1 MSGKSIGWQAGDLM
15 VLISAPIWQKKAALP
30 LPLEAC
36 RRGARQLTALRN
48 DGAAPAP
55 GKEK

>member
-1 MSGKSIGWQAGDLM
+1 MRWQAGELM
-15 VLISAPIWQKKAALP
+15 ALIGAPIWQKNPALT

>member
-1 MSGKSIGWQAGDLM
+1 MRWQTGELM
-15 VLISAPIWQKKAALP
+15 ALISAPIWQKKAALP

-36 RRGARQLTALRN
+36 RRGARQLTALKN
-48 DGAAPAP
+48 EGAAPAP